1 MRLSEIHKPSSEER
15 ELFLTDIFQSI
26 QQCSQ
31 YLEQLEARYEKLG
44 CQLISPSYFNF
55 RDALFHYEK
64 CYKSQESIQLH
75 CERYAMLEHLHRA
88 MKDGCVKYLQLLNQ
102 RLDLLYH
109 YQDSPGRRAQIAA
122 QLPPVLK
129 KVGMTKEQLLDFGF
143 DILALDKALKD
154 VELEK
159 HEFRTLY
166 EVLLVENLC
175 QLPGWRKKLQKVIHQ
190 SRNLDL
196 HTRNDSMHIRKPF
209 GTEPGQPAEQ
219 APIDRFLDQCD
230 EILLQLEEDG
240 LFSIVAA
247 ATILMEQ
254 CQPANGGMLP
264 PVA

>member
-1 MRLSEIHKPSSEER
+1 MRLSEIHKPTPEDR
-15 ELFLTDIFQSI
+15 ELFLIDMFQSI
-26 QQCSQ
+26 QQCGL
-31 YLEQLEARYEKLG
+31 YLERLEARYENLG
-44 CQLISPSYFNF
+44 CKLVPPSYFNF

-64 CYKSQESIQLH
+64 GYKSQESIQLH

-109 YQDSPGRRAQIAA
+109 YQDSPERRALIAA

-129 KVGMTKEQLLDFGF
+129 KIGLTKEQLLGFGL
-143 DILALDKALKD
+143 DILALDEAL
-154 VELEK
+154 EEIALEA

-166 EVLLVENLC
+166 EALLLENLC
-175 QLPGWRKKLQKVIHQ
+175 SLPGLRKKLQKVIHQ

-219 APIDRFLDQCD
+219 APIDRFLAQCD
-230 EILLQLEEDG
+230 EILLQLERDG
-240 LFSIVAA
+240 LFSVVAT
-247 ATILMEQ
+247 ATILKRGQ
-254 CQPANGGMLP
+254 SASGGTLP
-264 PVA
+264 PAA